1 MLDVFKSLFGGKTD
15 FGALIEKGAKI
26 IDVRTAAEFQ
36 QGHVKGSVNIPL
48 DKITANIDRIKKM
61 NAPIITCCAS
71 GMRSSTASSVLKN
84 KGIEVYNGGS
94 WTSLRKFGK

>member
-1 MLDVFKSLFGGKTD
+1 MLDLLKSLFGAKTD
-15 FGALIEKGAKI
+15 YAALMEKGAKI
-26 IDVRTAAEFQ
+26 IDVRTPAEFQ
-36 QGHVKGSVNIPL
+36 QGHVKGSINIPL
-48 DKITANIDRIKKM
+48 DKITANIDRIKKL

-94 WTSLRKFGK
+94 WTSLRKYGK

>member
-1 MLDVFKSLFGGKTD
+1 MLDLIKSMFGGKTD
-15 FGALIEKGAKI
+15 FASLMEKGAKI
-26 IDVRTAAEFQ
+26 IDVRTPAEFQ